1 MSLDTTD
8 KRIIAELQRDG
19 RMSYADLAPL
29 VGLSPAATRQRVQR
43 LTDSGVLQIVAV
55 TDPLALGY
63 TAMAMFCITV
73 ERDAQ
78 SVADAV
84 GALPAVIYAVLS
96 AGGYDVLAEVLCE
109 TNDEMFNV
117 LNNDVRTIP
126 GVREVHAFPYFRIHT
141 HRFSWGVR

>member
-1 MSLDTTD
+1 VTLDAID
-8 KRIIAELQRDG
+8 KRIIDELQRDG

-63 TAMAMFCITV
+63 NAMAMFCITV
-73 ERDAQ
+73 ESDAQ
-78 SVADAV
+78 AVADAV
-84 GALPAVIYAVLS
+84 GAIPSVIYAVLS

-109 TNDEMFNV
+109 SNDEMFDV
-117 LNNDVRTIP
+117 LNHQVRTIP
-126 GVREVHAFPYFRIHT
+126 GVREVQAFPYFHIHT
-141 HRFSWGVR
+141 HRFRWAVR

>member
-1 MSLDTTD
+1 MTLDSID
-8 KRIIAELQRDG
+8 KRIIAELQGDG

-29 VGLSPAATRQRVQR
+29 VGLSPAATRKRVQR
-43 LTDSGVLQIVAV
+43 LTDSGVLQVVAV

-84 GALPAVIYAVLS
+84 GALPSVIYAVLS

-109 TNDEMFNV
+109 TNDELFNV

>member
-1 MSLDTTD
+1 VNLDPTD

-84 GALPAVIYAVLS
+84 GKLPAVIYAVLS

-109 TNDEMFNV
+109 SNDELFNV

-126 GVREVHAFPYFRIHT
+126 GVREVRAFPYFRIHT

>member
-1 MSLDTTD
+1 MSLDPID
-8 KRIIAELQRDG
+8 KRIVGELQRDG
-19 RMSYADLAPL
+19 RISYAELAPL

-43 LTDSGVLQIVAV
+43 LTDTGVLQIVAV

-63 TAMAMFCITV
+63 TAMAMFCIRV

-78 SVADAV
+78 AVADAV
-84 GALPAVIYAVLS
+84 GKLASVIYCVLS

-109 TNDEMFNV
+109 SNDELFAV
-117 LNNDVRTIP
+117 LNDQIRTIP
-126 GVREVHAFPYFRIHT
+126 GVREVQAFPYFRIHT

>member
-1 MSLDTTD
+1 MALDPTD

-19 RMSYADLAPL
+19 RMSYAELAPS
-29 VGLSPAATRQRVQR
+29 VGLSPAAARQRVQR
-43 LTDSGVLQIVAV
+43 LTDSGVLQVVAV

-84 GALPAVIYAVLS
+84 GAIPSVVYAVLT

-109 TNDEMFNV
+109 TNEELFEV
-117 LNNDVRTIP
+117 LNNEVRTIQ
-126 GVREVHAFPYFRIHT
+126 GVREAQAFPYFRIHT
-141 HRFSWGVR
+141 QRFSWGVR

>member
-1 MSLDTTD
+1 MILDSID
-8 KRIIAELQRDG
+8 KRIIAELQGDG

-43 LTDSGVLQIVAV
+43 LTDSGVLQVVAV

-84 GALPAVIYAVLS
+84 GALPSVIYAVLT

-109 TNDEMFNV
+109 TNDELFNV
-117 LNNDVRTIP
+117 LNDVRTIA
-126 GVREVHAFPYFRIHT
+126 GVHEVHAFPYFRIHT

>member
-1 MSLDTTD
+1 
-8 KRIIAELQRDG
+8 
-19 RMSYADLAPL
+19 
-29 VGLSPAATRQRVQR
+29 
-43 LTDSGVLQIVAV
+43 
-55 TDPLALGY
+55 
-63 TAMAMFCITV
+63 MAMFCITV

-84 GALPAVIYAVLS
+84 GKLPAVIYAVLS

-109 TNDEMFNV
+109 SNDELFNV

-126 GVREVHAFPYFRIHT
+126 GVREVQAFPYFRIHT